1 MNAKFLKSAAK
12 PKDFPPDTGREV
24 AVAGRSNSGKS
35 SAINAILGRR
45 GLARVS
51 KTPGRTQL
59 INFFDLGDSC
69 RLVDLPGYGFAKV
82 SVDMRERWRELIEV
96 YFGNRRSLAGLIV
109 TVDIRRGVLELDE
122 AMIEWAAALGVPVL
136 VLATKADKLSR
147 AAAGAQQRA
156 MERRLPESAR
166 VLAFSAPKRLGVSE
180 ALAQIEGWLA
190 CSK

>member
-1 MNAKFLKSAAK
+1 MKAKFLKSAAQ
-12 PKDFPPDTGREV
+12 PKDFPPDNGREV

-45 GLARVS
+45 SLARVS

-82 SVDMRERWRELIEV
+82 SVDMRERWRELIEA
-96 YFGNRRSLAGLIV
+96 YFGNRRSLAGLLV

-122 AMIEWAAALGVPVL
+122 AMIGWGAALGVPLL

-147 AAAGAQQRA
+147 AAARAQQLA
-156 MERRLPESAR
+156 MQKRLPENAR
-166 VLAFSAPKRLGVSE
+166 VLAFSAPKRLGVGE
-180 ALAQIEGWLA
+180 ALAAIEGWLD
-190 CSK
+190 S